1 MERYS
6 RTIKFMLLLLIY
18 LCLIPFFISIFFNVL
33 SNAVG
38 YNFLSSTF
46 LMFITPFLCSLLPA
60 VLYFSVTKENYK
72 EVLSLNKISLS
83 NVILIVIMAILI
95 QPIANF
101 VSYITSY
108 LFTNTASEAMNSISD
123 VPFWFFLLISAILP
137 AIFEEVVFR
146 GIILSGVRSAGVL
159 KSALISGLFFG
170 IIHLNPHQFIYA
182 FLIGIVFALFVIYT
196 KSIYSSILAHF
207 IINGTQGFILYMS
220 KNFYSQEELSV
231 ATQSDFSV
239 ASILYSGATA
249 IVFGILFYF
258 VFRYFTK
265 KNEGNL
271 IKSFDDA
278 PQNLITI
285 PFIIIIV
292 LFIAY
297 LLFRACIL

>member
-18 LCLIPFFISIFFNVL
+18 LCLIPFVISIFFNVL
-33 SNAVG
+33 SNSVG

-60 VLYFSVTKENYK
+60 VLYFSVTRENYK

-146 GIILSGVRSAGVL
+146 GIILSGVRSAGVV

>member
-18 LCLIPFFISIFFNVL
+18 LCLIPFVISIFFNVL

-182 FLIGIVFALFVIYT
+182 FLIGIIFALFVIYT

-220 KNFYSQEELSV
+220 KNLYSQEELSV

>member
-18 LCLIPFFISIFFNVL
+18 LCLIPFVISIFFNVL
-33 SNAVG
+33 SNSVG

-60 VLYFSVTKENYK
+60 VLYFSVTRENYK

>member
-18 LCLIPFFISIFFNVL
+18 LCLIPFVISIFFNVL
-33 SNAVG
+33 SNSVG

-60 VLYFSVTKENYK
+60 VLYFSVTRENYK

-258 VFRYFTK
+258 VFRYFKK

>member
-182 FLIGIVFALFVIYT
+182 FLIGIIFALFVIYT

-220 KNFYSQEELSV
+220 KNLYSQEELSV

-239 ASILYSGATA
+239 TSILYSGATA

-271 IKSFDDA
+271 IKSFNDA

>member
-182 FLIGIVFALFVIYT
+182 FLIGIIFALFVIYT

-220 KNFYSQEELSV
+220 KNLYSQEELSV

-239 ASILYSGATA
+239 TSILYSGANA

-271 IKSFDDA
+271 IKSFNDA
-278 PQNLITI
+278 SQNLITI

>member
-18 LCLIPFFISIFFNVL
+18 LCLIPFVISIFFNVL
-33 SNAVG
+33 SNSVG

-60 VLYFSVTKENYK
+60 VLYFSVTRENYK

-231 ATQSDFSV
+231 AIQSDFSV

>member
-18 LCLIPFFISIFFNVL
+18 LCLIPFVISIFFNVL
-33 SNAVG
+33 SNSVG
-38 YNFLSSTF
+38 YNFLGSTF

-60 VLYFSVTKENYK
+60 VLYFSVTRENYK

-249 IVFGILFYF
+249 IVFLILFYF
-258 VFRYFTK
+258 VFRYFKK

-271 IKSFDDA
+271 IKSFDDP